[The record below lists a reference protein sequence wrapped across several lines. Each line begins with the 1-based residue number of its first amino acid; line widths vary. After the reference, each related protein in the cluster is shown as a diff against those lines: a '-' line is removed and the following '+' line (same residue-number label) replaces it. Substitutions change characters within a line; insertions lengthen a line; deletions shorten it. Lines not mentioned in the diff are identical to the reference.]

1 RPFTSEQFLFVQIR
15 GNASNDF
22 SSVGPEQ
29 QFLAELLADIS
40 KIFFESSGVAL
51 VVAPDLIALYR
62 GALQQ
67 AVDVAGGPGG
77 WLEQEITREYQQ
89 IRQAAYD
96 DPFKL
101 GDKFASGT
109 LRPVSNDDFDAEA
122 AYLIQFAR
130 QRSAFVRAQL
140 NSGLILQ

>member
-1 RPFTSEQFLFVQIR
+1 M
-15 GNASNDF
+15 A
-22 SSVGPEQ
+22 
-29 QFLAELLADIS
+29 LA
-40 KIFFESSGVAL
+40 
-51 VVAPDLIALYR
+51 VAPDLIALYR

-89 IRQAAYD
+89 IRRAAYD

-101 GDKFASGT
+101 GDKFASGI